1 MAGESRCGMDMG
13 QRKEDMKSVNGGAFQ
28 CIMRGEGRHGR
39 DKPPHPTLRSLTSLH
54 RTALPHVTVWALRVQ
69 AGKDL

>member
-28 CIMRGEGRHGR
+28 CIMRGEGRAWQGQASTSHTEVPNLPSPR
-39 DKPPHPTLRSLTSLH
+39 CTPTCDSVGT
-54 RTALPHVTVWALRVQ
+54 
-69 AGKDL
+69 